1 MNFATP
7 EMKPVT
13 VEAKFPNHG
22 LVILE
27 GVDTNTNSRN
37 HFFGSFL
44 VLRFFLGCT
53 ERQQRPERK

>member
-1 MNFATP
+1 
-7 EMKPVT
+7 MKPVT
-13 VEAKFPNHG
+13 VEPKFPNHG

-44 VLRFFLGCT
+44 VLRFFKVAPRDNKDQK
-53 ERQQRPERK
+53 ESNYYN